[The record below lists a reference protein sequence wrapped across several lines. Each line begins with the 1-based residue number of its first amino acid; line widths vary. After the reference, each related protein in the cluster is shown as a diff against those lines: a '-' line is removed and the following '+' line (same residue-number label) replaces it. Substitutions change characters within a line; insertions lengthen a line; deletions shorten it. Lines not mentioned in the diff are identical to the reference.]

1 LSLSPEL
8 ILAVTLA
15 VVAAYVIA
23 HFISR
28 IAESVLRAVIADSN
42 REAMFV
48 DRPQR
53 IVRLAIFLVISLAL
67 IFPAVRIAGY
77 ETVPGS
83 NPQAV
88 VGWLLAA
95 GLRIVVIAIGAYLV
109 LRIGSAAAR
118 RFEREMSRGTG
129 LDVIER
135 TKRAQT
141 LGRILQK
148 SLSVVVLGMAAL
160 MILRELDVDIT
171 PVLTGAGIVGL
182 AVGFGAQTLVRDVIS
197 GFFLIVEDQVRV
209 GDSAVVN
216 GQGGLV
222 EQVNLR
228 TIVLRDE
235 SGAVHI
241 FPNGEVKT
249 LANMSKDFAYY
260 VVTVALTYDADVD
273 GAVDAM
279 QKAAAGMMN
288 DAGFRAHILEPLD
301 VYGVDAFEQGQLVLK
316 ARIKTVPQKQWLVG
330 RELRKRIL
338 QAFAQR
344 GIRMAMPAPQ
354 TVISRVGEDGNSKV
368 KMQNADNVTEQSV
381 IQHP

>member
-1 LSLSPEL
+1 
-8 ILAVTLA
+8 
-15 VVAAYVIA
+15 
-23 HFISR
+23 
-28 IAESVLRAVIADSN
+28 
-42 REAMFV
+42 
-48 DRPQR
+48 
-53 IVRLAIFLVISLAL
+53 
-67 IFPAVRIAGY
+67 
-77 ETVPGS
+77 
-83 NPQAV
+83 
-88 VGWLLAA
+88 
-95 GLRIVVIAIGAYLV
+95 VVIAIGAYLV

-273 GAVDAM
+273 SAVDAM

-344 GIRMAMPAPQ
+344 GIRMATPAPAPQ
-354 TVISRVGEDGNSKV
+354 PVLMGERSDSKFKVQNS
-368 KMQNADNVTEQSV
+368 NG
-381 IQHP
+381 

>member
-1 LSLSPEL
+1 MNLSPEL

-42 REAMFV
+42 LEAMFV

-53 IVRLAIFLVISLAL
+53 IVRLTIFLVISAAL

-77 ETVPGS
+77 ETVLGG

-148 SLSVVVLGMAAL
+148 SLSIVVLGMAAL

-260 VVTVALTYDADVD
+260 VVTVALAYDADID

-279 QKAAAGMMN
+279 QKAAATMMN
-288 DAGFRAHILEPLD
+288 DGGFRPHILEPLD
-301 VYGVDAFEQGQLVLK
+301 VYGVDSFEQGQLVIK

-344 GIRMAMPAPQ
+344 GIRMATPAPPS
-354 TVISRVGEDGNSKV
+354 VLIGERSNSKT
-368 KMQNADNVTEQSV
+368 KMQNAHDVAEPSV
-381 IQHP
+381 IQQP

>member
-1 LSLSPEL
+1 
-8 ILAVTLA
+8 
-15 VVAAYVIA
+15 
-23 HFISR
+23 
-28 IAESVLRAVIADSN
+28 
-42 REAMFV
+42 M
-48 DRPQR
+48 
-53 IVRLAIFLVISLAL
+53 
-67 IFPAVRIAGY
+67 RIAGY
-77 ETVPGS
+77 QTVLGS

-88 VGWLLAA
+88 VGWLLDA
-95 GLRIVVIAIGAYLV
+95 GLRIVVIAIGAYLM

-330 RELRKRIL
+330 RELRRRIL

-344 GIRMAMPAPQ
+344 GIRMATPVMAAPP
-354 TVISRVGEDGNSKV
+354 VLMGERSKSQL
-368 KMQNADNVTEQSV
+368 KMQNANDVAEPSV
-381 IQHP
+381 IQQP